1 MYVCMYVYV
10 YMQTQARTHTCLC
23 DCVCTYIY
31 IHMICRCMYVY
42 IYIYCTIYSL
52 CMVGSMGALC
62 TVAASRSLI
71 QISRR
76 QVMSV
81 TRRAQSSQ
89 AKVCARVCM
98 CWCLYKFI
106 HIQRSRKSPQFREL
120 PDTQK
125 QEHVGTRLQ
134 YQLCSFKLLI
144 CIPYIW
150 LFKITRRPLTQ
161 LRRCRRT
168 PVCLARFWRRRPAD
182 CRSPRRP
189 ALGFSGFGSRAA
201 VLWC

>member
-1 MYVCMYVYV
+1 MC
-10 YMQTQARTHTCLC
+10 
-23 DCVCTYIY
+23 
-31 IHMICRCMYVY
+31 VY
-42 IYIYCTIYSL
+42 IYILYNILAVHGWINGCLVHGCCNTKPDSNQSSSSH
-52 CMVGSMGALC
+52 VSHS
-62 TVAASRSLI
+62 SR
-71 QISRR
+71 
-76 QVMSV
+76 
-81 TRRAQSSQ
+81 SSQ

-98 CWCLYKFI
+98 CWCLYKCI